1 MLGVKNTTRGNVV
14 EIENKL
20 SEIGLA
26 AVGNYQPNLRHPCL
40 LSSSGDNN
48 RCLGQRRYA
57 IVPIGDTGDGNLYFN
72 NSAAAHSGQLIRLKS
87 YMDTRKTKTRA
98 TILLVEDDQ
107 EIRGYM
113 KRFLE
118 DLGYDVAVASD
129 EGDSLRLISGDHPKV
144 KLILLN
150 QRMLSDDALSAGR
163 RIREHVNVA
172 NSTPVIVLPFEF
184 HKELE
189 GTDEN
194 MGGRDYKS
202 YMTSEQQLEDL
213 LAGLLS

>member
-1 MLGVKNTTRGNVV
+1 MNT
-14 EIENKL
+14 
-20 SEIGLA
+20 SCMA
-26 AVGNYQPNLRHPCL
+26 
-40 LSSSGDNN
+40 
-48 RCLGQRRYA
+48 
-57 IVPIGDTGDGNLYFN
+57 
-72 NSAAAHSGQLIRLKS
+72 
-87 YMDTRKTKTRA
+87 TKTRPN
-98 TILLVEDDQ
+98 ILLVDDDQ
-107 EIRGYM
+107 EIRERM

-118 DLGYDVAVASD
+118 ELGYDVELGTD
-129 EGDSLRLISGDHPKV
+129 EGDSLRMISGDHRTV

-172 NSTPVIVLPFEF
+172 NSAPVVVLPFEF
-184 HKELE
+184 RNELE

>member
-1 MLGVKNTTRGNVV
+1 
-14 EIENKL
+14 
-20 SEIGLA
+20 
-26 AVGNYQPNLRHPCL
+26 
-40 LSSSGDNN
+40 
-48 RCLGQRRYA
+48 
-57 IVPIGDTGDGNLYFN
+57 
-72 NSAAAHSGQLIRLKS
+72 
-87 YMDTRKTKTRA
+87 MDTMETRETKTRA

-118 DLGYDVAVASD
+118 DLGYDVAVATD
-129 EGDSLRLISGDHPKV
+129 EGDSLRLISRDHLKV

-163 RIREHVNVA
+163 RIREHVNVSSSA
-172 NSTPVIVLPFEF
+172 PVIVLPFEF
-184 HKELE
+184 RKELE

-213 LAGLLS
+213 LAGLLG